1 MNKLFTFNGIN
12 INILGTYDNPM
23 FFGSQIA
30 KTLGYSNTKK
40 AIYVH
45 VWQENKM
52 NVLEYNEKFLGTQ
65 NGALQNM
72 NHQTI
77 LLNEFGMY
85 QLIFASKLQ
94 TALIFQKWVM
104 SDVLPTIR
112 KTGAYKLPQL
122 QHNQFV
128 ILNEFDLNTK
138 VISYLRKYYTD
149 ILFNAS
155 LGENQDT
162 DQKRI
167 NSWKLGYTSG
177 MPDVIIYEHN
187 QSYNGLSIELKS
199 PKGKGVISEKQKD
212 INEKMADRG
221 FKTLISNDYDDIIK
235 SINDYLSKRRF
246 KCNRCRLKFHTT
258 TTLKTH
264 QKIIHRINNSIE

>member
-1 MNKLFTFNGIN
+1 MNRLFKFNETN
-12 INILGTYDNPM
+12 INILGTHEKPM
-23 FFGSQIA
+23 FFASQIA
-30 KTLGYSNTKK
+30 KILGYSNTQK
-40 AIYVH
+40 AVYIH
-45 VWQENKM
+45 VWGENKT
-52 NVLEYNEKFLGTQ
+52 NVLEYNKNFLPTQ
-65 NGALQNM
+65 NETLQNI
-72 NHQTI
+72 NHQTV

-162 DQKRI
+162 DQKRL

-177 MPDVIIYEHN
+177 IPDVIIFEHN
-187 QSYNGLSIELKS
+187 QSYNGLSIEFKS
-199 PKGKGVISEKQKD
+199 PNGKGVISEKQKE
-212 INEKMADRG
+212 INEKMDNRG

-235 SINDYLSKRRF
+235 EINNYLSKRRF

-264 QKIIHRINNSIE
+264 QKIIHRI

>member
-1 MNKLFTFNGIN
+1 MNKLFEFQQNK
-12 INILGTYDNPM
+12 INILGTHDNPM

-30 KTLGYSNTKK
+30 NILGYSNTKK

-104 SDVLPTIR
+104 SDVLPAIR
-112 KTGAYKLPQL
+112 KTGSYKLPQL

-138 VISYLRKYYTD
+138 VISYLRKYHDD

-162 DQKRI
+162 EIKRI

-177 MPDVIIYEHN
+177 FPDLVIYEHN
-187 QSYNGLSIELKS
+187 QSYNGLCIEIKS
-199 PKGKGVISEKQKD
+199 PNGQGKISEKQKE
-212 INEKMADRG
+212 INEKMDNRG

-235 SINDYLSKRRF
+235 EINNYLSKRRF

-264 QKIIHRINNSIE
+264 LKIIHRIQ

>member
-1 MNKLFTFNGIN
+1 MNRLFKFNETN
-12 INILGTYDNPM
+12 INILGTHDNPM

-30 KTLGYSNTKK
+30 KTLGYINTRD
-40 AIYVH
+40 AIINH
-45 VWQENKM
+45 VWKENKIS
-52 NVLEYNEKFLGTQ
+52 VKEYRLISKGSPSRLSDD
-65 NGALQNM
+65 L
-72 NHQTI
+72 HPQTI

-104 SDVLPTIR
+104 SDVLPAIR
-112 KTGAYKLPQL
+112 KTGSYKLPQL

-138 VISYLRKYYTD
+138 VISYLRKYHDD
-149 ILFNAS
+149 ILFNAT

-162 DQKRI
+162 SEKRI

-177 MPDVIIYEHN
+177 FPDIIIYEHN
-187 QSYNGLSIELKS
+187 QSYNGLSIEFKS
-199 PKGKGVISEKQKD
+199 PNGQGKISEKQKD
-212 INEKMADRG
+212 INEKMDNRG

-235 SINDYLSKRRF
+235 EINDYLYKRRF

-264 QKIIHRINNSIE
+264 QKIIHRIE